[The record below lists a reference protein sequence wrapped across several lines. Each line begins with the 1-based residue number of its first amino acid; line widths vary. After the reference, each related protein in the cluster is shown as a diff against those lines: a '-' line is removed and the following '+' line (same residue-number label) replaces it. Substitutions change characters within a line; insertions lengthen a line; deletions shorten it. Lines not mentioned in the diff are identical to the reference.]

1 MKQIKVFNGTIN
13 GEMFDNVHAY
23 NTRMTELI
31 NAGTT
36 NIEAN
41 SSTSI
46 KMVDDSLTEFATCLG
61 TDTPVCMEKHDEDLS
76 FLPYFEDDD
85 PHYLDLLVTQDDTV
99 NAEARIEATAIREKC
114 YLHIVNKL
122 YDNDVEDADISAYL
136 EDIRDILTRLRT
148 DSTTNTHTLSK
159 VNEDIMHAEAE
170 FAEAKT
176 KYEATISELNNKRR
190 VLNAA
195 RPIIQDFTEFYETV
209 EAEAMAALVERRD
222 LGTRDANA
230 NKPVHKCTCDDNCKK
245 CPVCGKCACE
255 CECNKNHYI
264 ETVFKEVSPQVQ
276 EEFKTLFDKIFGPE
290 VSTAIF
296 QSLK

>member
-1 MKQIKVFNGTIN
+1 MRIYRF
-13 GEMFDNVHAY
+13 Y
-23 NTRMTELI
+23 LI
-31 NAGTT
+31 
-36 NIEAN
+36 
-41 SSTSI
+41 
-46 KMVDDSLTEFATCLG
+46 LR
-61 TDTPVCMEKHDEDLS
+61 
-76 FLPYFEDDD
+76 DDD

-136 EDIRDILTRLRT
+136 EDIRDILTRLRA

-176 KYEATISELNNKRR
+176 KYEATISELDNKRR

-290 VSTAIF
+290 ISTAIF